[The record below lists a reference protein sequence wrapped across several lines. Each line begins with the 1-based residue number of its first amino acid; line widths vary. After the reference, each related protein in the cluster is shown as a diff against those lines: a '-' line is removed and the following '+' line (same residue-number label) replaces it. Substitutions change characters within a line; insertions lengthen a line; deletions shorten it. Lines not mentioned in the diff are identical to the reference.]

1 MEAIQRIVWAIER
14 ESIPRATRLA
24 RRNQQSLNSHASI
37 SESARQSSKGCWT
50 IVNRLRLALGGSPSE
65 PDQNNTGRHSRL
77 FGQRRR
83 AQQVQSRRDSSVTC
97 DGGLLEAPDGVL
109 PKTPAAPI
117 AALAGLVAKS
127 PGKKPLVGKSRT
139 SSRPSKYR
147 KLREEAIWVRGRV
160 SAISGVARY

>member
-14 ESIPRATRLA
+14 ESILRATRLA
-24 RRNQQSLNSHASI
+24 RGNQQSLNSHASI

-50 IVNRLRLALGGSPSE
+50 IVNRLRLALGGSASE
-65 PDQNNTGRHSRL
+65 PDQYNTGRHSRL

-83 AQQVQSRRDSSVTC
+83 AQQVTRRDSSVTC